1 MDCLFCKIVNK
12 EIPSRIIT
20 ETENSIAFLDA
31 FPVSRGHTLVIPKN
45 HYEKVQDMTDID
57 NNDLF
62 DTVHKVIS
70 KVDKL
75 TGSTLLAIHNG
86 KDSGQEIPHVHV
98 HLIPRDP
105 ADQAGPVHSMF
116 KDRPKLSDDELDQ
129 IYAKIKSSLII
140 GEIFFLS
147 RFSFV
152 NINCMC
158 WTCFCGIHY
167 FFL

>member
-1 MDCLFCKIVNK
+1 MDCIFCKIANK
-12 EIPSRIIT
+12 EIPSGIIM

-62 DTVHKVIS
+62 DTVHKVVS

-98 HLIPRDP
+98 HLIPRESDE
-105 ADQAGPVHSMF
+105 QAGPVHSMF
-116 KDRPKLSDDELDQ
+116 KDRPKLSDEELEQ
-129 IYAKIKSSLII
+129 LCAKIKNS
-140 GEIFFLS
+140 
-147 RFSFV
+147 
-152 NINCMC
+152 
-158 WTCFCGIHY
+158 
-167 FFL
+167 